1 MELLTKF
8 IDESKI
14 DSKEFYKYILD
25 VGNDELC
32 EFVKVINDI
41 ISESYSAKP
50 KNNNFNFIANDTL
63 SGHSF
68 PCEEVECK
76 LSNIDTL
83 ARNAILYADKV
94 YIQNPLESYLKYKE
108 FNENLRLKIIAD
120 LIVIGQIKPL
130 LKEGIFEYASSKVH
144 FCSDCY
150 TQFEDKYLK
159 TLNSNV
165 KIIEP
170 YILQHLLDNLEFHV
184 HWKYDTI
191 GIEITDNSDLL
202 VHSQVVNFV
211 KDIPD
216 NLEKIAVKGK
226 SVKLSKD
233 EVEDSGVLYYLFNHI
248 EKNLHFQDYYSSYY
262 NCHLLTDRN
271 FDIELIRLV
280 NNEMYEQHSKESD
293 IFKNLDH
300 LVPFVDEVPIENL
313 IKLRRNEGE
322 AFAVYRD
329 KLSKI
334 LTIDNLTLK
343 ESKQIFYNEIRPEI
357 NKMNLVLS
365 NNKKAMWG
373 SIKSNIFL
381 ASTYISATL
390 FAGILPANIDKIVA
404 SVGGFGFANN
414 IGKDVLNLLK
424 NQEIRKNEF
433 YFLWKIQKDNKIKI

>member
-1 MELLTKF
+1 MEILTKF

-14 DSKEFYKYILD
+14 DSKEFFDYILD
-25 VGNDELC
+25 VDNNELC
-32 EFVKVINDI
+32 EFVNVINDI
-41 ISESYSAKP
+41 ISKSYSAKT
-50 KNNNFNFIANDTL
+50 KNSNFNFIANDTL
-63 SGHSF
+63 SGLSF
-68 PCEEVECK
+68 PCEQVECK
-76 LSNIDTL
+76 LRNIGTL

-108 FNENLRLKIIAD
+108 FNENLRKKIISD

-150 TQFEDKYLK
+150 TKFEDKYLK
-159 TLNSNV
+159 TLNSNI

-170 YILQHLLDNLEFHV
+170 YVLQHLLDNLDFHV
-184 HWKYDTI
+184 HLKHDI
-191 GIEITDNSDLL
+191 LGIEITDNSDLL
-202 VHSQVVNFV
+202 IHSQVVSFV
-211 KDIPD
+211 KDIPE
-216 NLEKIAVKGK
+216 NLTKLAVKGK
-226 SVKLSKD
+226 RVKLSKND
-233 EVEDSGVLYYLFNHI
+233 VEDSGVLYYLLNHI
-248 EKNLHFQDYYSSYY
+248 EKNLHSQDYYSSYY
-262 NCHLLTDRN
+262 HCHLLTERN

-280 NNEMYEQHSKESD
+280 NNDIYEQHSKESE

-334 LTIDNLTLK
+334 LTIDNITLK
-343 ESKQIFYNEIRPEI
+343 ESKQLFYDEIKPEI

-390 FAGILPANIDKIVA
+390 FAGILPANIEKIVA
-404 SVGGFGFANN
+404 SVGGFGFAKN
-414 IGKDVLNLLK
+414 IGQDVLSLLK
-424 NQEIRKNEF
+424 SQEIRKNEF